1 MGSAGLRWND
11 QSLPHHQPVG
21 VVELV
26 GFHQSR
32 GGHMVAVGDFCQGI
46 PGLDSVENQNTGH
59 TFHWVSVLKTGLQ
72 DYVKKAQ
79 VSLFAAISGR
89 NLRQR

>member
-1 MGSAGLRWND
+1 
-11 QSLPHHQPVG
+11 
-21 VVELV
+21 
-26 GFHQSR
+26 
-32 GGHMVAVGDFCQGI
+32 MVAVGDFCQGI

-72 DYVKKAQ
+72 DYVKRAQ